1 MENLTTTPSANYG
14 ELVDFWNK
22 GNAKMEEL
30 IAQNERLQCE
40 RSGFENKIAGLQ
52 QELDQVRK
60 SLTSYIDNNI
70 LNNRQMDS
78 FVETLIEYV
87 VEGEIE
93 ESVADVLAGC
103 FGRDLTRK
111 VSIHVRAEGDVE
123 VMVPLG
129 YNIDELE
136 SDLSVLIDNINY
148 SDIDIEYADIQL
160 VEVEVQ

>member
-1 MENLTTTPSANYG
+1 MKVFASTSET
-14 ELVDFWNK
+14 
-22 GNAKMEEL
+22 MEEL
-30 IAQNERLQCE
+30 IAQNERLQAE
-40 RSGFENKIAGLQ
+40 RSGFENTITELQ
-52 QELDQVRK
+52 QELDHVRK

-70 LNNRQMDS
+70 NNNRQIDS

-111 VSIHVRAEGDVE
+111 VSLHIRAEGDVE
-123 VMVPLG
+123 VVVPLG

-136 SDLSVLIDNINY
+136 SDLSVLIDNVNY
-148 SDIDIEYADIQL
+148 SDIDIEYEDMSITD
-160 VEVEVQ
+160 VEVQ

>member
-1 MENLTTTPSANYG
+1 METTGYISTPDLTTKPNANYG

-22 GNAKMEEL
+22 GNAKIEEL
-30 IAQNERLQCE
+30 QNELDNVCKSRSSIVDTKIYLE
-40 RSGFENKIAGLQ
+40 RQIE
-52 QELDQVRK
+52 
-60 SLTSYIDNNI
+60 
-70 LNNRQMDS
+70 S
-78 FVETLIEYV
+78 FVETLTEYV

>member
-1 MENLTTTPSANYG
+1 METTTVNPYTP
-14 ELVDFWNK
+14 EYMQNK
-22 GNAKMEEL
+22 IEEL
-30 IAQNERLQCE
+30 QNELE
-40 RSGFENKIAGLQ
+40 
-52 QELDQVRK
+52 QVRK
-60 SLTSYIDNNI
+60 TLTSYIDNNI

-123 VMVPLG
+123 VIVPLG
-129 YNIDELE
+129 YNVDDLE
-136 SDLSVLIDNINY
+136 GDLSVLIDNINC
-148 SDIDIEYADIQL
+148 SDIDIEYEDIQL
-160 VEVEVQ
+160 VEVEIQ

>member
-1 MENLTTTPSANYG
+1 MDTTGYISTPDLTTKPNANYG

-22 GNAKMEEL
+22 GNAKIEEL
-30 IAQNERLQCE
+30 QN
-40 RSGFENKIAGLQ
+40 
-52 QELDQVRK
+52 ELDQVRK

-93 ESVADVLAGC
+93 ESVGDVLAGC

-123 VMVPLG
+123 VIVPLG
-129 YNIDELE
+129 YNIDELG
-136 SDLSVLIDNINY
+136 SDLSVLIDNINC
-148 SDIDIEYADIQL
+148 SDIDIEYEDIQL